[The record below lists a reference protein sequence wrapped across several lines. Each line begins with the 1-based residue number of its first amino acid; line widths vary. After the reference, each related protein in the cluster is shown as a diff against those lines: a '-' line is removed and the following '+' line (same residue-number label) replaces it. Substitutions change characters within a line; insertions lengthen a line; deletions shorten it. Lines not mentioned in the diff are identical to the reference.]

1 MTTFMALAP
10 LLAVVSGALVVLLLE
25 AFMKRAN
32 REPLGYVAALALLA
46 AGFFVIRSWNR
57 DLDYFGG
64 RLVLD
69 RFSLLLIAVFVI
81 LGLFVLLMG
90 LKYAAR
96 QDMNLGEFCGL
107 VLLAVAG
114 LMIMVSSTD
123 WLIVFLGLEVL
134 SVASYALSGLKK
146 TDRTSSEA
154 AAKYFLMG
162 SFAGAFFVFG
172 LALVFGTSGSLDF
185 STLLAGGVSGAGLA
199 PAGAVGLGL
208 ILAALSFKIAI
219 APFHMWAPDVYEGA
233 PTPVTVFLTVG
244 PKAAGLA
251 VLFRLL
257 VPLLRN
263 EPFAAVFGPA
273 LSLMAVLTM
282 FAGNLAALR
291 QRSVKRML
299 AYSSIAHS
307 GYLIVAVIAGDG
319 PSLVFY
325 LVVYLFMNAGAFSIL
340 AAMSRKGVKGR
351 AFGSPLARV
360 LYPQA
365 STAEVDPRVK
375 PGAPAAVEYTALDD
389 FAGLGRRYPWL
400 AACLSVFLL
409 SLAGFPPTAGFLAK
423 FYVFSGAVREGH
435 VALAVAAVL
444 ASLISVAY
452 YLKVIVFM
460 YMKDEAGNVVIEAE
474 NSALYLVIFLCL
486 FGVVQLGLWPGNLL
500 ALIRQ
505 AISAAF

>member
-1 MTTFMALAP
+1 MTTFLALAP
-10 LLAVVSGALVVLLLE
+10 LLAIGSGALLVLLLE

-32 REPLGYVAALALLA
+32 REPLGYVAAIALLA

-81 LGLFVLLMG
+81 LGLLVLLTG

-123 WLIVFLGLEVL
+123 WLVVFLGLEVL
-134 SVASYALSGLKK
+134 SVASYALTGLKNK
-146 TDRTSSEA
+146 DRASSEA

-185 STLLAGGVSGAGLA
+185 STFLAGGVSGAGLA
-199 PAGAVGLGL
+199 PAGAIGLGL
-208 ILAALSFKIAI
+208 ILVALGFKIAI

-233 PTPVTVFLTVG
+233 PTPVTIFLTVG

-282 FAGNLAALR
+282 FVGNLAALR

-307 GYLIVAVIAGDG
+307 GYLLVAVIAGDG

-325 LVVYLFMNAGAFSIL
+325 LVVYLFMNAGAFSVL
-340 AAMSRKGVKGR
+340 AAMSRKG
-351 AFGSPLARV
+351 
-360 LYPQA
+360 
-365 STAEVDPRVK
+365 
-375 PGAPAAVEYTALDD
+375 VEYTALDD

-460 YMKDEAGNVVIEAE
+460 YMKEDQGEAAIDQE
-474 NSALYLVIFLCL
+474 NPALYLVIFLCL

-505 AISAAF
+505 ALSAAF

>member
-10 LLAVVSGALVVLLLE
+10 LVAVVSGALVVLLLE
-25 AFMKRAN
+25 AFMKRTG
-32 REPLGYVAALALLA
+32 RELGYLAVGSLLA
-46 AGFFVIRSWNR
+46 AGYFTVRSWDQ
-57 DLDYFGG
+57 DLSFFGG
-64 RLVLD
+64 RLLLD
-69 RFSLLLIAVFVI
+69 RFALLLIAAFVVI
-81 LGLFVLLMG
+81 GLVVVLMSLE
-90 LKYAAR
+90 YAAR
-96 QDMNLGEFCGL
+96 QGLSLGELCGL

-123 WLIVFLGLEVL
+123 WLVVFLGLEVL
-134 SVASYALSGLKK
+134 SVASYALTGLKR
-146 TDRTSSEA
+146 TDRASSEA

-172 LALVFGTSGSLDF
+172 LALLFGTTGSLDL
-185 STLLAGGVSGAGLA
+185 SMLLASVTSPSGLA

-208 ILAALSFKIAI
+208 VLAALGFKIAI

-233 PTPVTVFLTVG
+233 PMPVTVFLTIG

-291 QRSVKRML
+291 QKSVKRML

-307 GYLIVAVIAGDG
+307 GYLLVAVISGDG
-319 PSLVFY
+319 PGLVFY
-325 LVVYLFMNAGAFSIL
+325 LVVYLFMNAGAFSVL
-340 AAMSRKGVKGR
+340 AAMSRKGV
-351 AFGSPLARV
+351 A
-360 LYPQA
+360 
-365 STAEVDPRVK
+365 
-375 PGAPAAVEYTALDD
+375 YTALDD
-389 FAGLGRRYPWL
+389 FSGLGRRYPWL

-409 SLAGFPPTAGFLAK
+409 SLAGLPPTAGFLAK
-423 FYVFSGAVREGH
+423 FYIFSGAVREGH

-444 ASLISVAY
+444 ASLVSVGY
-452 YLKVIVFM
+452 YLKVIVVM
-460 YMKDEAGNVVIEAE
+460 YMKDETGEVVIETE
-474 NSALYLVIFLCL
+474 DPALYLVLFLCL
-486 FGVVQLGLWPGNLL
+486 FGTIQLGLWPGNLL

-505 AISAAF
+505 ALSAAF

>member
-10 LLAVVSGALVVLLLE
+10 LLAVVSGALIVLLAE
-25 AFMKRAN
+25 AFMKRSN
-32 REPLGYVAALALLA
+32 REPLGYLAAIALLA
-46 AGFFVIRSWNR
+46 AGFFTVRSWNQ
-57 DLDYFGG
+57 DLSYFGG
-64 RLVLD
+64 RLLLD
-69 RFSLLLIAVFVI
+69 RFALLLFAVFVVI
-81 LGLFVLLMG
+81 GIVVVLMSLE
-90 LKYAAR
+90 YAAR
-96 QDMNLGEFCGL
+96 QGLSLGELCGL

-123 WLIVFLGLEVL
+123 WLVVFLGLEVL
-134 SVASYALSGLKK
+134 SVASYALTGLKK
-146 TDRTSSEA
+146 KDRASSEA

-172 LALVFGTSGSLDF
+172 LALLFGASGSLDF
-185 STLLAGGVSGAGLA
+185 STLHAGGAPGAGLA

-208 ILAALSFKIAI
+208 ILAALGFKIAI

-257 VPLLRN
+257 VPLLGN

-273 LSLMAVLTM
+273 LGLMAVLTM

-291 QRSVKRML
+291 QKSVKRML

-307 GYLIVAVIAGDG
+307 GYLLVAVISGDG
-319 PSLVFY
+319 PGLVFY
-325 LVVYLFMNAGAFSIL
+325 LVVYVFMNAGAFSVL
-340 AAMSRKGVKGR
+340 AAMSRKG
-351 AFGSPLARV
+351 A
-360 LYPQA
+360 
-365 STAEVDPRVK
+365 
-375 PGAPAAVEYTALDD
+375 EYTALDD
-389 FAGLGRRYPWL
+389 FAGLGRRYPGL

-435 VALAVAAVL
+435 VGLAVAAVM
-444 ASLISVAY
+444 ASLISVGY
-452 YLKVIVFM
+452 YLKVIVVM
-460 YMKDEAGNVVIEAE
+460 YMKDEDGGVVIEAE
-474 NSALYLVIFLCL
+474 DPALYLVIFLCL
-486 FGVVQLGLWPGNLL
+486 FGTIQLGLWPGNLL
-500 ALIRQ
+500 TIIRQ
-505 AISAAF
+505 AFSTVL

>member
-1 MTTFMALAP
+1 MTTLMALAP
-10 LLAVVSGALVVLLLE
+10 LIAVVSGALVVMLAE
-25 AFMKRAN
+25 AFMKRSD
-32 REPLGYVAALALLA
+32 REPLGYLAAIALLT
-46 AGFFVIRSWNR
+46 AGFFTVRSWNR
-57 DLDYFGG
+57 DLSYFGG
-64 RLVLD
+64 RLLLD
-69 RFSLLLIAVFVI
+69 RFALLLFAVFVVI
-81 LGLFVLLMG
+81 GLIVVLMS

-96 QDMNLGEFCGL
+96 QGVNLGELCGL

-134 SVASYALSGLKK
+134 SVASYALAGLKRK
-146 TDRTSSEA
+146 DRTSSEA

-172 LALVFGTSGSLDF
+172 LALVYGTSGSLDL
-185 STLLAGGVSGAGLA
+185 STLLEGEVSGAGLA

-208 ILAALSFKIAI
+208 ILAALGFKIAI

-273 LSLMAVLTM
+273 LTLMAVLTM

-299 AYSSIAHS
+299 AYSSVAHS
-307 GYLIVAVIAGDG
+307 GYLLVAVISGDG

-325 LVVYLFMNAGAFSIL
+325 LVVYLFMNAGAFSVL
-340 AAMSRKGVKGR
+340 AAMSRKG
-351 AFGSPLARV
+351 
-360 LYPQA
+360 
-365 STAEVDPRVK
+365 T
-375 PGAPAAVEYTALDD
+375 EYTTLDD
-389 FAGLGRRYPWL
+389 FAGLGRRYPGL

-423 FYVFSGAVREGH
+423 FHIFSGAVREGH

-444 ASLISVAY
+444 ASLVSVAY
-452 YLKVIVFM
+452 YLKVIVVM
-460 YMKDEAGNVVIEAE
+460 YMKDEDGDLVIEAE
-474 NSALYLVIFLCL
+474 DPALYLVIFLCL
-486 FGVVQLGLWPGNLL
+486 FGTIQLGLWPGNLL
-500 ALIRQ
+500 AIIRQ
-505 AISAAF
+505 ALSTAF

>member
-1 MTTFMALAP
+1 MTTLMALAP
-10 LLAVVSGALVVLLLE
+10 LIAVVSGALVVLLAE
-25 AFMKRAN
+25 AFMKRSD
-32 REPLGYVAALALLA
+32 REPLGYLAVITLLT
-46 AGFFVIRSWNR
+46 AGFFTARSWNL
-57 DLDYFGG
+57 DLSYFGG
-64 RLVLD
+64 RLLLD
-69 RFSLLLIAVFVI
+69 RFALLLFAVFVVI
-81 LGLFVLLMG
+81 GLIVVLMSLG
-90 LKYAAR
+90 YAAR
-96 QDMNLGEFCGL
+96 QGLNLGELCGL

-134 SVASYALSGLKK
+134 SVASYALTGLKR
-146 TDRTSSEA
+146 TDRASSEA

-172 LALVFGTSGSLDF
+172 LALFFGTSGSLDF
-185 STLLAGGVSGAGLA
+185 SALLAGGVSRVGLV

-208 ILAALSFKIAI
+208 ILAALGFKIAI

-257 VPLLRN
+257 VPLLRS
-263 EPFAAVFGPA
+263 ESFAAVFGPD
-273 LSLMAVLTM
+273 LTLMAVLTM

-299 AYSSIAHS
+299 AYSSVAHS
-307 GYLIVAVIAGDG
+307 GYLLVAVISGDG

-325 LVVYLFMNAGAFSIL
+325 LIVYLFMNAGAFSVL
-340 AAMSRKGVKGR
+340 AAMSRKG
-351 AFGSPLARV
+351 
-360 LYPQA
+360 
-365 STAEVDPRVK
+365 T
-375 PGAPAAVEYTALDD
+375 EYTTLDD

-400 AACLSVFLL
+400 AACLSIFLL

-435 VALAVAAVL
+435 GVLAVAAVL
-444 ASLISVAY
+444 ASLVSVAY
-452 YLKVIVFM
+452 YLKVIVVM
-460 YMKDEAGNVVIEAE
+460 YMRDEAGGVAIEADDP
-474 NSALYLVIFLCL
+474 ALYLVIFLCL
-486 FGVVQLGLWPGNLL
+486 FGTIQLGLWPGNLL
-500 ALIRQ
+500 TLIRQ
-505 AISAAF
+505 AFSAVL

>member
-10 LLAVVSGALVVLLLE
+10 LLAVVSGALIVLLTE
-25 AFMKRAN
+25 AFMKRSD
-32 REPLGYVAALALLA
+32 RGPLGHLAAIALLA
-46 AGFFVIRSWNR
+46 AGFFTVRSWDQ
-57 DLDYFGG
+57 DLNFFGG
-64 RLVLD
+64 RLLLD
-69 RFSLLLIAVFVI
+69 RFALLLFAVFVVI
-81 LGLFVLLMG
+81 GLVVVLMSLE
-90 LKYAAR
+90 YAAR
-96 QDMNLGEFCGL
+96 QGVNLGELCGL

-114 LMIMVSSTD
+114 MMIMVSSTD
-123 WLIVFLGLEVL
+123 WLVVFLGLEVL
-134 SVASYALSGLKK
+134 SVASYALTGLKMK
-146 TDRTSSEA
+146 DRASSEA

-185 STLLAGGVSGAGLA
+185 SWLLRSGVPRPGLA
-199 PAGAVGLGL
+199 PAGAIGLGL
-208 ILAALSFKIAI
+208 ILAALGFKIAV

-263 EPFAAVFGPA
+263 EPFAAAFGPA

-307 GYLIVAVIAGDG
+307 GYLLVAVISGDG

-325 LVVYLFMNAGAFSIL
+325 LVVYLFMNAGAFSVL
-340 AAMSRKGVKGR
+340 AAMSQKGVEHT
-351 AFGSPLARV
+351 S
-360 LYPQA
+360 
-365 STAEVDPRVK
+365 
-375 PGAPAAVEYTALDD
+375 LDD

-444 ASLISVAY
+444 ASLVSVAY
-452 YLKVIVFM
+452 YLKVIVVM
-460 YMKDEAGNVVIEAE
+460 YMKDENGEVAIEQE
-474 NSALYLVIFLCL
+474 NPALYLVLFLCL
-486 FGVVQLGLWPGNLL
+486 FGTVQLGLWPGNLL

-505 AISAAF
+505 ALSVVF

>member
-10 LLAVVSGALVVLLLE
+10 LLTVVFGALVVLLLE

-69 RFSLLLIAVFVI
+69 RFSLLLIALFVI

-96 QDMNLGEFCGL
+96 QGMNLGEFCGL

-123 WLIVFLGLEVL
+123 WLVVFLGLEVL

-263 EPFAAVFGPA
+263 EPFAAVFGSA

-325 LVVYLFMNAGAFSIL
+325 LVVYLFMNAGAFSVL
-340 AAMSRKGVKGR
+340 AAMSRKG
-351 AFGSPLARV
+351 
-360 LYPQA
+360 
-365 STAEVDPRVK
+365 
-375 PGAPAAVEYTALDD
+375 VEYTALDD

-460 YMKDEAGNVVIEAE
+460 YMKEDQGEAAIDQE
-474 NSALYLVIFLCL
+474 NPALYLVIFLCL

-505 AISAAF
+505 ALSAAF

>member
-1 MTTFMALAP
+1 MTTFLALAP
-10 LLAVVSGALVVLLLE
+10 LLAVVSGALAVLLLE

-32 REPLGYVAALALLA
+32 REPLAYLAASSLLA
-46 AGFFVIRSWNR
+46 AGFFMVRSWNQ
-57 DLDYFGG
+57 DLSFFGG
-64 RLVLD
+64 RLLLD
-69 RFSLLLIAVFVI
+69 RFALLLIAVYVI

-114 LMIMVSSTD
+114 LMIMVSTTD
-123 WLIVFLGLEVL
+123 WLVVFLGLEVL

-185 STLLAGGVSGAGLA
+185 SGILSSGTPPPGLA
-199 PAGAVGLGL
+199 TAAAIGLGL
-208 ILAALSFKIAI
+208 ILVALGFKLAI

-244 PKAAGLA
+244 SKAAGLA

-263 EPFAAVFGPA
+263 EQSAAVFGPA
-273 LSLMAVLTM
+273 LTVMAVLTM

-307 GYLIVAVIAGDG
+307 GYLLVAVIAGDG

-325 LVVYLFMNAGAFSIL
+325 LVVYLFMNAGAFSVL
-340 AAMSRKGVKGR
+340 AAMSRKGV
-351 AFGSPLARV
+351 
-360 LYPQA
+360 
-365 STAEVDPRVK
+365 
-375 PGAPAAVEYTALDD
+375 EYTALED

-452 YLKVIVFM
+452 YLKVIVVM
-460 YMKDEAGNVVIEAE
+460 YMEDETGEVAIDQE
-474 NSALYLVIFLCL
+474 NPALYLVIFLCL
-486 FGVVQLGLWPGNLL
+486 FGVVQLGVWPGNLL

-505 AISAAF
+505 AFSTVF

>member
-1 MTTFMALAP
+1 MTTFMALSP
-10 LLAVVSGALVVLLLE
+10 LLAVVSGALFVLLVE
-25 AFMKRAN
+25 AFMKRKS
-32 REPLGYVAALALLA
+32 REPLGYLAAFALLA
-46 AGFFVIRSWNR
+46 AGFFTVRSWNQG
-57 DLDYFGG
+57 LSFFGG
-64 RLVLD
+64 RLLLD
-69 RFSLLLIAVFVI
+69 QFALLLVAVFVVI
-81 LGLFVLLMG
+81 GLIVVLMSLE
-90 LKYAAR
+90 YAAR
-96 QDMNLGEFCGL
+96 QGLNLGELCGL
-107 VLLAVAG
+107 VLIAVAG

-123 WLIVFLGLEVL
+123 WLVVFLGLEVL
-134 SVASYALSGLKK
+134 SVASYALSGLKRP
-146 TDRTSSEA
+146 DRTSSEA

-172 LALVFGTSGSLDF
+172 LALLFGTSGSLDF
-185 STLLAGGVSGAGLA
+185 STFLANGTSRAGLA

-208 ILAALSFKIAI
+208 ILAALGFKIAI

-263 EPFAAVFGPA
+263 ESFAAVFGPA
-273 LSLMAVLTM
+273 LTLMAVLTM

-307 GYLIVAVIAGDG
+307 GYLLVAVIAGDG

-325 LVVYLFMNAGAFSIL
+325 LVVYLFMNAGAFSVL
-340 AAMSRKGVKGR
+340 AAMSRKG
-351 AFGSPLARV
+351 
-360 LYPQA
+360 
-365 STAEVDPRVK
+365 
-375 PGAPAAVEYTALDD
+375 VEYTALDD

-444 ASLISVAY
+444 ASLISVGY
-452 YLKVIVFM
+452 YLKVIVVM
-460 YMKDEAGNVVIEAE
+460 YMKDEGSEVTIEQE
-474 NSALYLVIFLCL
+474 NPALYLVLFLCL
-486 FGVVQLGLWPGNLL
+486 FATVQLGLWPGNLL
-500 ALIRQ
+500 ALIRR
-505 AISAAF
+505 AFSAAF